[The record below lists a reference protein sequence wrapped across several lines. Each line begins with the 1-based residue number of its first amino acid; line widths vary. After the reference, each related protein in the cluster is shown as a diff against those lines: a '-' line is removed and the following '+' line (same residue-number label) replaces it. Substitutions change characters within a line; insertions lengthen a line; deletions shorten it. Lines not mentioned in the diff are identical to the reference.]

1 MTVPGPAALGDGD
14 LLFVEKIFHR
24 IAIGVFL
31 QRGFVDLAGITVED
45 NLTSQATCIRTDV
58 YQVIGS
64 THDLLIVLDHHH
76 CIAKSLQLFQHVDE
90 TVGIARVESDAG
102 LIEDIKGTH
111 KRASET
117 GTEIDALA
125 LTTRECVRKTV

>member
-14 LLFVEKIFHR
+14 LLFVEQIFHR
-24 IAIGVFL
+24 ITVGVFL

-45 NLTSQATCIRTDV
+45 NLTSQATCIRADI
-58 YQVIGS
+58 YQMIGS
-64 THDLLIVLDHHH
+64 THDLLVVLDHHH
-76 CIAKSLQLFQHVDE
+76 RIAKSLQLFQHVDE

-102 LIEDIKGTH
+102 LIEDIKRAH

-125 LTTRECVRKTV
+125 LTTRERVRKTV